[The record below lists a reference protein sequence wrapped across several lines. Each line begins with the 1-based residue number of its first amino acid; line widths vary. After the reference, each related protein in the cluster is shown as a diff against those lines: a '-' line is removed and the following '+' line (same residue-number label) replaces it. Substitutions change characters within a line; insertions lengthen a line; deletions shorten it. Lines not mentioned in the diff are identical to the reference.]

1 MLWSLSDKACWYS
14 KICAFKL
21 TIVRFKSRFKFSN
34 SEILLSSTAE
44 SLFACREAISK
55 LREAMFA
62 LRDEISE
69 LRDSIWLRWEAI
81 SLFLFS
87 ISLIG
92 ELLKHYFIKL
102 KKLATTYLL
111 IINFLRIFLCF
122 LFLLPIILNYQKSD
136 NTYIY
141 NFFICYFLHLFYDII
156 MQSKNQIK

>member
-1 MLWSLSDKACWYS
+1 M
-14 KICAFKL
+14 
-21 TIVRFKSRFKFSN
+21 TIKSRISFFFIVLIINFTLIFLIKLDIDFSSVFFFN
-34 SEILLSSTAE
+34 V
-44 SLFACREAISK
+44 
-55 LREAMFA
+55 
-62 LRDEISE
+62 
-69 LRDSIWLRWEAI
+69 
-81 SLFLFS
+81 FLFS

-102 KKLATTYLL
+102 KKLATTHLL

-141 NFFICYFLHLFYDII
+141 NFFICYFLYLFYDII